1 MKTYIFNVSIR
12 NSTFIEVKANNEVEA
27 KVSHFEIGDVVEL
40 KTIPENLPHEI
51 RKGIIDNKWEIIKV
65 SKSGRSMYSDMMED
79 VFGYDIELL
88 DKKLKYKMFVY
99 PGDVK
104 QSINEANINNN
115 NYENGTT

>member
-1 MKTYIFNVSIR
+1 MKHIKLFES
-12 NSTFIEVKANNEVEA
+12 FINENEA

-40 KTIPENLPHEI
+40 KTIPQNLPSEI
-51 RKGIIDNKWEIIKV
+51 RRGIIDNKWEIIKV

-99 PGDVK
+99 PEDVK
-104 QSINEANINNN
+104 QSINEAKEEDI
-115 NYENGTT
+115 ELELEEAIELKIG